1 MNRRNAAFTL
11 IELLVVLAIIAILI
25 GLLLP
30 AVQKV
35 RAAAARTQCQN
46 HLKQLGVALHHY
58 HDDNGRFP
66 AGFETNGLFG
76 QTWCARILPYIE
88 QEPLAR
94 RWNYDLSPT
103 ATGQNTRDAAN
114 NSTVAAPSAT
124 AIPAFVCP
132 ADHFASQPAH
142 LTWPHMTYVV
152 GYFGVTS
159 YAGNSGTYS
168 AWYQDNMNFID
179 GVMVG
184 KLKTDGVLY
193 LIGLAYP
200 PGLDQKPA
208 SMAMLTDG
216 TSSTFLIGE
225 RFHDDPRFDQLMA
238 VPPLYK
244 SRYPLHGWSAWGWM
258 GGGPGTAH
266 VLASPRERI
275 NYTIPA
281 GTFPTHNAANVRVAV
296 YGSGHPGGANFCF
309 ADGSV
314 RFLREETE
322 IGTLQSLSTRAGG
335 EIVSPE

>member
-1 MNRRNAAFTL
+1 MDRRRVAFTL

-30 AVQKV
+30 AVQKI

-46 HLKQLGVALHHY
+46 HLKQIGLALHHY
-58 HDDNGRFP
+58 HDERGSFP

-76 QTWCARILPYIE
+76 QTWCARLLPYLE

-94 RWNYDLSPT
+94 RWDYALTPA

-114 NSTVAAPSAT
+114 NSTPQAPSAT
-124 AIPAFVCP
+124 AIPMFLCP
-132 ADHFASQPAH
+132 VDRFASQPAH
-142 LTWPHMTYVV
+142 LTWPHTTYVV

-168 AWYQDNMNFID
+168 AWYQDNLNYID

-193 LIGLAYP
+193 LTGLAYP
-200 PGLDQKPA
+200 PGLDTHPA
-208 SMAMLTDG
+208 TLNMLTDG
-216 TSSTFLIGE
+216 TSSTFLVGE
-225 RFHDDPRFDQLMA
+225 RFHEDRLFDQLMA

-275 NYTIPA
+275 NYSVPA
-281 GTFPTHNAANVRVAV
+281 GTFPTHNAANIRVAV
-296 YGSGHPGGANFCF
+296 YGSGHPSGANFCF

-314 RFLREETE
+314 RFLQDQTE
-322 IGTLQSLSTRAGG
+322 LAALQALSTRAGG
-335 EIVSPE
+335 EMTPAE